1 MRLVT
6 FRRQGSAQPGIVLG
20 DDIHEI
26 SSHADVKAVLA
37 DLEGIKYKDVA
48 ATSIADADLL
58 PPIANPAKIICVGLN
73 YLDHRIETRR
83 PETAFPTLFIRWPD
97 TQVGHSQALV
107 CPKEPSRF
115 DYEGELAIVIGKGGR
130 HIPADQAMSHVIGY
144 SCYNDGSVRDWQ
156 KHTSQFTP
164 GKNFIASAGF
174 GPWLV
179 IDEIADPNTLTLT
192 TRLNGEVVQQSG
204 LDLLIFSIPELI
216 AYISTFTEL
225 SIGDVIVTGTPGGVG
240 DRRDPPLYMKPGD
253 IVEVEVT
260 GVGTL
265 VNSVVAAQ

>member
-6 FRRQGSAQPGIVLG
+6 FRHQGSVGPGIVLG

-26 SSHADVKAVLA
+26 LSHGDIKTALADVAA
-37 DLEGIKYKDVA
+37 IKYKDTA
-48 ATSIADADLL
+48 ATKVDAAELL
-58 PPIANPAKIICVGLN
+58 PPITNPDKIVCVGLN
-73 YLDHRIETRR
+73 YLEHRIETKR
-83 PETAFPTLFIRWPD
+83 PETAYPTLFIRWSN
-97 TQVGHSQALV
+97 TQVGHRQALV
-107 CPKEPSRF
+107 RPNESTRF
-115 DYEGELAIVIGKGGR
+115 DYEGEMAIVIGKGGR

-156 KHTSQFTP
+156 KHTSQFTA

-179 IDEIADPNTLTLT
+179 VDEISDPNTLTLT
-192 TRLNGEVVQQSG
+192 TRLNGKIVQQSG
-204 LDLLIFSIPELI
+204 VDLLIFSIPELI

-225 SIGDVIVTGTPGGVG
+225 SVGDVIVTGTPGGVG
-240 DRRDPPLYMKPGD
+240 DRREPPLYMQPGD
-253 IVEVEVT
+253 TVEVEVT

-265 VNSVVAAQ
+265 INSVVSAP

>member
-37 DLEGIKYKDVA
+37 DLAGIKYKDVA

-58 PPIANPAKIICVGLN
+58 PPIANAAKIICVGLN
-73 YLDHRIETRR
+73 YLDHRIETKR

-97 TQVGHSQALV
+97 TQVGHRQPLV
-107 CPKEPSRF
+107 CPKESSRF

-253 IVEVEVT
+253 IVEVDVT

-265 VNSVVAAQ
+265 VNPVVAAQ